1 MQILVTVVKNSY
13 WKGRNKMS
21 VVHLTSENFSE
32 TVEKEGV
39 VAVIDFYADWCG
51 PCKMFAPVFEELAQ
65 ENDTAVFAKVN
76 VDNEESIAIKYG
88 VMSIPTVV
96 VLKDGVEIARN
107 VGLAGK
113 QKILDMI
120 SK

>member
-1 MQILVTVVKNSY
+1 
-13 WKGRNKMS
+13 MS

-39 VAVIDFYADWCG
+39 TAVVDFYADWCG
-51 PCKMFAPVFEELAQ
+51 PCKMFAPVFEELAE
-65 ENDTAVFAKVN
+65 ENADAVFAKIN
-76 VDNEESIAIKYG
+76 VDNEEGLATKYG

-96 VLKDGVEIARN
+96 VLKDGVEIGRN

-120 SK
+120 GK